1 MAEHGIDTPAR
12 APGGRPLS
20 PPGGGLGRGHA
31 ERWLNAALAALL
43 LAAPLAAIGLGEPYY
58 ANLASRVAILALAG
72 VGLNLALGYGGMVS
86 FGHAAFFGIG
96 GYVAGI
102 LAQGAFNG
110 APVISWPLAI
120 MGSDAMVPIWL
131 AAMAVSGV
139 AAAVIGA
146 ISLRTSGVYFIMI
159 TLAFAQMIYYFA
171 ISWPA
176 YGGEDG
182 LSITVRNGFPGLDT
196 YDPLSFFLICYGVLL
211 LALVLSWRIM
221 TARFGAALMCA
232 RMNPERLA
240 TVGVE
245 PFPVKLA
252 AFVISAMITGL
263 AGALFA
269 DLNGFV
275 SPSMLGWHTS
285 GQIMIFVILGGV
297 GRLFGPVAGA
307 ALYVLMEHVLGGL
320 TEYWQLPLG
329 LVLLG
334 VVLFARG
341 GLVGMVAGGARHD

>member
-1 MAEHGIDTPAR
+1 MTKTRSGHRRAEH
-12 APGGRPLS
+12 
-20 PPGGGLGRGHA
+20 
-31 ERWLNAALAALL
+31 WLNLL
-43 LAAPLAAIGLGEPYY
+43 ICLGLLGAAILAQHLDEPFYL
-58 ANLASRVAILALAG
+58 NLASRATILALAG

-102 LAQGAFNG
+102 SAQAAFNG
-110 APVISWPLAI
+110 APAIAWPMELPGTTTMPVIW
-120 MGSDAMVPIWL
+120 MVAMLCAGL
-131 AAMAVSGV
+131 AA
-139 AAAVIGA
+139 AAIGA

-159 TLAFAQMIYYFA
+159 TLAFAQMVYYFA

-182 LSITVRNGFPGLDT
+182 LSIYVRNGFPGLDT
-196 YDPLSFFLICYGVLL
+196 YDPLTFFLVCGGCLL
-211 LALVLSWRIM
+211 LALGLSARLLR
-221 TARFGAALMCA
+221 ARFGAALMCA
-232 RMNPERLA
+232 RMNPVRLA
-240 TVGVE
+240 TVGIE

-252 AFVISAMITGL
+252 AFVVSAMLTGL

-275 SPSMLGWHTS
+275 SPAMLNWHTS
-285 GQIMIFVILGGV
+285 GEIMVLVILGGV

-307 ALYVLMEHVLGGL
+307 VLFVGLEHWLGGITEHWQMVLGL
-320 TEYWQLPLG
+320 I
-329 LVLLG
+329 LLG

-341 GLVGMVAGGARHD
+341 GLVGLIAGDARHG

>member
-1 MAEHGIDTPAR
+1 MRRETV
-12 APGGRPLS
+12 
-20 PPGGGLGRGHA
+20 
-31 ERWLNAALAALL
+31 LNLFLAALL
-43 LAAPLAAIGLGEPYY
+43 LAAPLGALALGEPYY

-72 VGLNLALGYGGMVS
+72 VGLNLALGFGGMVS

-102 LAQGAFNG
+102 SAQAAFNQE
-110 APVISWPLAI
+110 AVMAWPVEL
-120 MGSDAMVPIWL
+120 MGTDAMLPIWL
-131 AAMAVSGV
+131 AALVV
-139 AAAVIGA
+139 AGLAALPIGA

-171 ISWPA
+171 ISWPE

-182 LSITVRNGFPGLDT
+182 LSIYVRNGFPGLDT
-196 YDPLSFFLICYGVLL
+196 YDPLQFFLICYGCLM
-211 LALVLSWRIM
+211 LAIGLSWRLM
-221 TARFGAALMCA
+221 GARFGAALMCA

-240 TVGVE
+240 TVGIE

-252 AFVISAMITGL
+252 AFVISAMLTGL

-275 SPSMLGWHTS
+275 SPAMLGWHTS
-285 GQIMIFVILGGV
+285 GEIIVFVILGGV

-307 ALYVLMEHVLGGL
+307 ALYVLMEHVLGGI
-320 TEYWQLPLG
+320 TEHWQLFLG
-329 LVLLG
+329 AVLLG

-341 GLVGMVAGGARHD
+341 GLVGIVAGGARHD